1 MLQSKNEYLL
11 YRTITEKIQCS
22 RLVSSSGDC
31 GFCYRFFRFFNV
43 EWRPFIFNKV
53 SLFESIHEQKANI
66 NKQQSHAAI
75 QNTRSKKCLT
85 IVAVSLTC
93 EYLSLHYLGRNLE
106 SWIWR
111 TSPQKM
117 GVFEVGGTSPDP
129 RILLQYSVSS

>member
-1 MLQSKNEYLL
+1 M
-11 YRTITEKIQCS
+11 
-22 RLVSSSGDC
+22 
-31 GFCYRFFRFFNV
+31 

-93 EYLSLHYLGRNLE
+93 EDLSLHYLGRNLE
-106 SWIWR
+106 R